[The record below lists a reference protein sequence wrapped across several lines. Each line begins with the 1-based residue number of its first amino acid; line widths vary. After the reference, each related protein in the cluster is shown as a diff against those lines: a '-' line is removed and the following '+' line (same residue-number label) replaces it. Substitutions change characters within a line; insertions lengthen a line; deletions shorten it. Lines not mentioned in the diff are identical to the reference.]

1 MHKKRGVTWGWE
13 DSKATLVGKESGQ
26 GGWGLIQ
33 ETHFSEIAGRS
44 QNLVPLPGHT
54 ARSLVPAIFAVQ
66 CGHALSSSQWNLGVN
81 DVTLLRTW
89 PLIIS
94 HVPFFMLFLLPWC
107 TEANCWRKQSHK
119 VKGVWSPNYYSEMSL
134 LPIKNTE
141 LNPVWVISKSVF
153 INFFLRHPA
162 KAIGEHS
169 EVESDHDI

>member
-1 MHKKRGVTWGWE
+1 MHFQRNTDKSMHKKRGVTWGWE

-54 ARSLVPAIFAVQ
+54 ARSLVPVIFAVQ

-94 HVPFFMLFLLPWC
+94 HVPFFMLFLLPWWTQKPTVEEIRATKWKESGLRIITRRWASC
-107 TEANCWRKQSHK
+107 QSK
-119 VKGVWSPNYYSEMSL
+119 
-134 LPIKNTE
+134 T
-141 LNPVWVISKSVF
+141 LN
-153 INFFLRHPA
+153 
-162 KAIGEHS
+162 
-169 EVESDHDI
+169 